1 MSSRCGNFC
10 IVHSINILYLVCGS
24 LIARC
29 IVSVCCW
36 ISSSF
41 SFIYSM
47 AKVIDPTGVPSRRN
61 PCVNSTGV
69 GWRGSVILS
78 LLE

>member
-1 MSSRCGNFC
+1 M
-10 IVHSINILYLVCGS
+10 HSINILYLVCGS

-29 IVSVCCW
+29 IASVCCW

-41 SFIYSM
+41 SLMNSM
-47 AKVIDPTGVPSRRN
+47 AKEFDPTGIPSRRN